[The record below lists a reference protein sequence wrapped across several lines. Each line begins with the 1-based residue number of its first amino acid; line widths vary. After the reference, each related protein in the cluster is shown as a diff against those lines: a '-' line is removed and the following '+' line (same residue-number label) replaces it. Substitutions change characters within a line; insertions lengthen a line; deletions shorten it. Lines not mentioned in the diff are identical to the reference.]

1 MKIVGGQ
8 TLRQAFP
15 SIAEALAAAGGRPTR
30 PARPGL
36 VGRWEQ
42 DASGRLHCIW
52 SAVPACAPAVLD
64 LAVLDLAVADR
75 AAHVQALGVLR

>member
-64 LAVLDLAVADR
+64 LAVADR
-75 AAHVQALGVLR
+75 AAHVQALGVSR